1 MSVNDM
7 AAEEEFIVDL
17 QGYIVIQNVLDLDV
31 VGELNRII
39 DQGDRQGKTSLW
51 GEPFKKLI
59 GHPRIFLYLLATA
72 GGLWAL

>member
-7 AAEEEFIVDL
+7 TAEEEFIVDL

-39 DQGDRQGKTSLW
+39 D
-51 GEPFKKLI
+51 
-59 GHPRIFLYLLATA
+59 
-72 GGLWAL
+72 